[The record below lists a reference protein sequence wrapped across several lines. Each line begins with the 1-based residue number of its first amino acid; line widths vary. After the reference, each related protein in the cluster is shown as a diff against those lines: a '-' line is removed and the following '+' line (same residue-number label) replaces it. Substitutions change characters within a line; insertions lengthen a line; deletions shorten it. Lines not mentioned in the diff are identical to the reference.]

1 MSTITGLRSEIDDLD
16 EEIVKLISRRA
27 AVARQIGRVK
37 SEGGTDAY
45 DPVREQAVY
54 DRVARLAKS
63 VVKPGS
69 KPDGKTAVESG
80 EGGGEGGEEEPL
92 SEEALRAIYREIM
105 SLSLALERAPR
116 VAFFGPPGTFTHQA
130 ARSKFGASVG
140 YVPEGSIPD
149 VFSAVSADRAD
160 YGVVPVENSTEG
172 PINIAWDTLA
182 ETPLKVIAEIYLPIR
197 LALLGRGPIS
207 SIRRVYSHA
216 QPLAQ
221 ARNYLATH
229 LPAVEI
235 REASSTIAGVEA
247 AAVERGAAAIASE
260 FAAEGRDTEV
270 LARNIEDSAD
280 NETRF
285 FIVGRKA
292 AKRSGRDKTA
302 LMVSIKDEVG
312 ALHAMLGAFRGEG
325 VNLTRIQSR
334 PSRRRA
340 WDYVFFLDCE
350 GHVEDEAVKKTLSAL
365 ETRSRHVQVLG
376 SYPAAER
383 EQRNS

>member
-1 MSTITGLRSEIDDLD
+1 MAGLRSEIDDLD

-27 AVARQIGRVK
+27 AVARRIGRVK
-37 SEGGTDAY
+37 SEGGAEVY

-54 DRVARLAKS
+54 DRVSRLAKS
-63 VVKPGS
+63 VV
-69 KPDGKTAVESG
+69 ESG
-80 EGGGEGGEEEPL
+80 GKAGVKAEELLLEG
-92 SEEALRAIYREIM
+92 ALKAIYREIM
-105 SLSLALERAPR
+105 SLSLALERPTR

-130 ARSKFGASVG
+130 ARSKFGASVQ
-140 YVPEGSIPD
+140 YVAESSIPD
-149 VFSAVSADRAD
+149 VFSAVSTDRAE

-172 PINIAWDTLA
+172 PVNVAWDVLA
-182 ETPLKVIAEIYLPIR
+182 DTPLKVIAETYLPIR
-197 LALLGRGPIS
+197 LALLGRGPMS
-207 SIRRVYSHA
+207 SVRRVYSHA

-221 ARNYLATH
+221 ARDYLATH

-247 AAVERGAAAIASE
+247 ASVERGAAAIASE
-260 FAAEGRDTEV
+260 FAAEDRDIEV

-285 FIVGRKA
+285 FVVGREPTR
-292 AKRSGRDKTA
+292 RSGKDKTT

-312 ALHAMLGAFRGEG
+312 ALHAMLGAFRDEG

-340 WDYVFFLDCE
+340 WDYVFFLDCK
-350 GHVEDEAVKKTLSAL
+350 GHVEDEQVKKTLSCL

-376 SYPAAER
+376 SFPAAER
-383 EQRNS
+383 E

>member
-1 MSTITGLRSEIDDLD
+1 MSLSLSLGGLRAEIDDLD
-16 EEIVKLISRRA
+16 REIVKLISRRA
-27 AVARQIGRVK
+27 AIAQQIGRLKAAAREQV
-37 SEGGTDAY
+37 Y
-45 DPVREQAVY
+45 DPVREQEVRERIAQHN
-54 DRVARLAKS
+54 K
-63 VVKPGS
+63 G
-69 KPDGKTAVESG
+69 
-80 EGGGEGGEEEPL
+80 PL
-92 SEEALRAIYREIM
+92 PVEALLAIYREIM
-105 SLSLALERAPR
+105 SASLALERLTR

-130 ARSKFGASVG
+130 ARSKFGASIE
-140 YVPEGSIPD
+140 YVPEASIPD
-149 VFSAVSADRAD
+149 VFSAVASRRAE

-172 PINIAWDTLA
+172 PINIAWDMLA
-182 ETPLKVIAEIYLPIR
+182 ETPLKVIAEVYLPIR
-197 LALLGRGPIS
+197 LALLGRGPMS
-207 SIRRVYSHA
+207 SIRRIYSHA

-247 AAVERGAAAIASE
+247 ASVERGAAAIASDL
-260 FAAEGRDTEV
+260 AADGRDIEV
-270 LARNIEDSAD
+270 LARNIEDSTD

-285 FIVGRKA
+285 FVVARELV
-292 AKRSGRDKTA
+292 KRSGNDKTA

-312 ALHAMLGAFRGEG
+312 ALHAMLGAFRDQG

-350 GHVEDEAVKKTLSAL
+350 GHLEDEPVGKVLSAL

-376 SYPAAER
+376 SFPRGGGGAAPLR
-383 EQRNS
+383 RSITGL